1 MAWRDLAFL
10 LVGSAEAESVV
21 PPTGITARLTV
32 LAAAAMAFLAVF
44 ALALSIASARLA
56 TAWGGALAQ
65 TSTVRITAPAE
76 DLAQRTTAVL
86 DILET
91 TAGVAFARVLTVED
105 QRALLAP
112 WFGSNL
118 DLENLP
124 IPQLIEVI
132 EEDSGFDLVSLRLRL
147 EAEVPGAV
155 FDDHGRW
162 RAPLVAT
169 ANRLWLLG
177 IGSSLLLACS
187 MAAMV
192 TLAARASMAAN
203 LQVLEVLRLVGATD
217 RYIIQAFVRRFTLRT
232 AGGAAAG
239 AALGVLVLATLP
251 RSAEAAQFLPGF
263 RLSGADVLW
272 ALLIPLLATAT
283 AYLATGAAARRM
295 LREMH

>member
-21 PPTGITARLTV
+21 PPTGITARLTMF
-32 LAAAAMAFLAVF
+32 AAAAMAFLAVF

-112 WFGSNL
+112 WFGSDL

-132 EEDSGFDLVSLRLRL
+132 EEDSDFDPVSLRLRL

-192 TLAARASMAAN
+192 TLAARASLAAN
-203 LQVLEVLRLVGATD
+203 IRVLEVLRLVGATD

-239 AALGVLVLATLP
+239 AGLGVLVLATLP

-263 RLSGADVLW
+263 RLSGLDVLW
-272 ALLIPLLATAT
+272 VLLIPLLAAAA